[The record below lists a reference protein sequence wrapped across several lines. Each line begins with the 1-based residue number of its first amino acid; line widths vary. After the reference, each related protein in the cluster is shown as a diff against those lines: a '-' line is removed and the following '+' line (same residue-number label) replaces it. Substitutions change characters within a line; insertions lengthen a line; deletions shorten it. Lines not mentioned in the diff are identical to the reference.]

1 MNTNMKITHLSTLII
16 AIILLVACGK
26 ETPPTIVTVATTN
39 LSITFNNTV
48 NGKTISSSDT
58 NYRNAAGNLYTI
70 SLLKYYVSNLVLVDE
85 NNKEW
90 FAKNYN
96 LINID
101 ELAQNTFLL
110 KGIPTAKYTKMK
122 FILGVDSL
130 RNTTGVQDGFLDPSY
145 GMLWDWNTGYI
156 FFKHEGNYKNK
167 VNEIKPLRF
176 HLGKDLGRGYVE
188 VNLPLVNINGSLSK
202 LFIDFDLNKV
212 YAAQNIIDF
221 NIDNDRQ
228 STAAADTSW
237 MSNMRRNLEKSFTF
251 SKAE

>member
-1 MNTNMKITHLSTLII
+1 MKITHLSTLII
-16 AIILLVACGK
+16 AVTLLLSCEKDNPPPVA
-26 ETPPTIVTVATTN
+26 TVATTN
-39 LSITFNNTV
+39 VSITFNNTV

-58 NYRNAAGNLYTI
+58 NYRNAAGNLYSI
-70 SLLKYYVSNLVLVDE
+70 NILKYYVTNMVLVDE

-101 ELAQNTFLL
+101 EPTQNTFILS
-110 KGIPTAKYTKMK
+110 GVPNTNYTKMK
-122 FILGVDSL
+122 FMLGVDSL
-130 RNTTGVQDGFLDPSY
+130 RNLTGVQDGFLDPSY

-156 FFKHEGNYKNK
+156 FFKHEGNYKNTI
-167 VNEIKPLRF
+167 NELKPLRL
-176 HLGKDLGRGYVE
+176 HLGKDLGRGNVE
-188 VNLPLVNINGSLSK
+188 VNLPMVNINGSLSK

-212 YAAQNIIDF
+212 YSAQNIIDF

-228 STAAADTSW
+228 STSAADTSW
-237 MSNMRRNLEKSFTF
+237 MSSMRRNLEKSFTF

>member
-1 MNTNMKITHLSTLII
+1 MKKTYLRILII
-16 AIILLVACGK
+16 AITGILSCEK
-26 ETPPTIVTVATTN
+26 DTPPTVIQVTTN
-39 LSITFNNTV
+39 DVSITFNNIV

-70 SLLKYYVSNLVLVDE
+70 SLLKYYVTNLVLVDE

-96 LINID
+96 LVNID
-101 ELAQNTFLL
+101 EPAQNTFSL

-156 FFKHEGNYKNK
+156 FFKHEGNYKNTL
-167 VNEIKPLRF
+167 NEIKPLRF

-188 VNLPLVNINGSLSK
+188 INLPLVDLNSSISK

-212 YAAQNIIDF
+212 YAAQNVIDF

-237 MSNMRRNLEKSFTF
+237 MSNMRRNLERSFTF